1 MWMNVPEDWTT
12 VLIIL
17 NVLTLMEVFCADVI
31 MVLPEMAYTVM
42 VSNTL
47 EIS

>member
-1 MWMNVPEDWTT
+1 VPEDWTT

-31 MVLPEMAYTVM
+31 MVLSEMAYTVM